1 MAWRLEFKPP
11 LVRPIRRGT
20 APFEQAGGGAVGFEV
35 GAVDHQSVRRAR
47 QAREPCE
54 DGVEDAM
61 AAPADEAV
69 VEGLVRA
76 VGGRR
81 VAPAQAVANN
91 EDDAAR
97 DATIIDAGNAAGKWE
112 EGLDSFHLG
121 GRE

>member
-54 DGVEDAM
+54 DAVE
-61 AAPADEAV
+61 
-69 VEGLVRA
+69 
-76 VGGRR
+76 
-81 VAPAQAVANN
+81 
-91 EDDAAR
+91 DAAR